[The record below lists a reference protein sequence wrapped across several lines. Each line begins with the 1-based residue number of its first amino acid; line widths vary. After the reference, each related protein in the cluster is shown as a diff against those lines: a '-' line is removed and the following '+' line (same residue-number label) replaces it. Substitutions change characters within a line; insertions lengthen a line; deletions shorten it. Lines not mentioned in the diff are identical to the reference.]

1 MKKTTLT
8 DLYLLMV
15 EDNVEIINEKDG
27 LIYEGSL
34 HKLMGAC
41 HNERIE
47 YIKRGEFEHET
58 LIDKEIRW
66 FRYEN
71 ENLIRIKVAD

>member
-1 MKKTTLT
+1 
-8 DLYLLMV
+8 MV

-27 LIYEGSL
+27 LIYKGSL

-41 HNERIE
+41 HNEK
-47 YIKRGEFEHET
+47 IKFIQRGEFEHET
-58 LIDKEIRW
+58 LSDKEIRW